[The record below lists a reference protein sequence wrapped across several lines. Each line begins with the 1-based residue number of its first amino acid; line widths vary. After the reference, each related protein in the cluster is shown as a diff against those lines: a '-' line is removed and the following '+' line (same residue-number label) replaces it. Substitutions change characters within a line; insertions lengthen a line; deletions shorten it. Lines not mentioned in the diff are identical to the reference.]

1 MKADNQVRS
10 LRFAPRFTPCPATCG
25 AHAQRASSPEGTALI
40 VVLWVIGLLALFVM
54 AFAFDMHI
62 ESRITSTWRKK
73 LKAEYLAHA
82 GFELS
87 RMVLFETAD
96 PDVNNPDASIYLA
109 KGSDEKAR
117 GAAVSLAR
125 GGVAELTRELG
136 EGAVS
141 VTVRPENARINLN
154 SIIFVKDREKTSTA
168 WEGLFEAAGVP
179 WEQWDSLVDCLLDWV
194 DQDELTHLNGV
205 ESDYYGSLDPPYQS
219 KNAALDTVDELA
231 LIKGFDEKLPD
242 SEVSIYQAI
251 SGFLTTYA
259 TDEKLNINA
268 VDRNTIIGFLGIDQ
282 ALADEIIAERQGPD
296 LKDGT
301 DDDLPFKNLADLL
314 SRVPGL
320 PATVAD
326 RISFTAM
333 GRFSILSR
341 GKVGDIEHAVA
352 CVVSF
357 AGKSLTVLHWIEGD
371 SPRED
376 LIRH

>member
-1 MKADNQVRS
+1 M
-10 LRFAPRFTPCPATCG
+10 
-25 AHAQRASSPEGTALI
+25 
-40 VVLWVIGLLALFVM
+40 VLWVIGLLALFVM

-82 GFELS
+82 GFELA

-109 KGSDEKAR
+109 KGSDEKVR

-205 ESDYYGSLDPPYQS
+205 ESDYYGSLEPPYQS